1 MSRFLASAACCVL
14 FKSHIWCVEA
24 LRPASWWLDLL
35 SRSACGLLAGAG
47 LFPYFFSEVSR
58 VPGFGVG
65 MMLAW
70 CGASAVTRGGRI
82 SFGTDWDVLAVMFV
96 FVVLRCDGVS
106 CFVMCVRACFFRA
119 PFSSTVF
126 TYHFLLRTLVL
137 LSIVRALP
145 VSFACLTGACLWLN
159 LVGLSRVHVLGV
171 PVLDGC
177 NDSCLPLPVMHRL
190 CFGTPLFSYLVVM
203 RQHFP
208 LGSPGAL
215 TVHG

>member
-35 SRSACGLLAGAG
+35 SRTACGLLAGAG

-82 SFGTDWDVLAVMFV
+82 SFGTDWDVL
-96 FVVLRCDGVS
+96 DP
-106 CFVMCVRACFFRA
+106 RA
-119 PFSSTVF
+119 S
-126 TYHFLLRTLVL
+126 
-137 LSIVRALP
+137 LP
-145 VSFACLTGACLWLN
+145 AGPSWAWRGHPTAARPPWLWP
-159 LVGLSRVHVLGV
+159 R
-171 PVLDGC
+171 
-177 NDSCLPLPVMHRL
+177 
-190 CFGTPLFSYLVVM
+190 
-203 RQHFP
+203 
-208 LGSPGAL
+208 
-215 TVHG
+215 